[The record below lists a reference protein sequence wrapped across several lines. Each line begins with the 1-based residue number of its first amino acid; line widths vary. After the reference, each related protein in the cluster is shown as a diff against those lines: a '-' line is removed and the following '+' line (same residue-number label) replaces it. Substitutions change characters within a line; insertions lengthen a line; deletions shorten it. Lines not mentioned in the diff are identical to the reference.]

1 MSASPTRRNKRFQE
15 RESKKLFLKIQRET
29 MEQIN
34 KHTPEERQQLLEL
47 YDVMLKQREQERIN
61 RENTVIVEGE
71 EQEQNTLQ
79 WDVDVKNENQLL

>member
-1 MSASPTRRNKRFQE
+1 MGIDRRNKRFQE

-71 EQEQNTLQ
+71 NIEQ
-79 WDVDVKNENQLL
+79 DV

>member
-1 MSASPTRRNKRFQE
+1 MSASLTRRYKRQQE
-15 RESKKLFLKIQRET
+15 RESKKLFLKIQKET

-71 EQEQNTLQ
+71 EQEQNIF
-79 WDVDVKNENQLL
+79 

>member
-1 MSASPTRRNKRFQE
+1 MSTSLTRRYKRQQE
-15 RESKKLFLKIQRET
+15 RESKKMFLKIQRET

-71 EQEQNTLQ
+71 EEQNNLP
-79 WDVDVKNENQLL
+79 WDVDVKKENQLL

>member
-1 MSASPTRRNKRFQE
+1 MGIDRRNKRFQE

-71 EQEQNTLQ
+71 NIEE
-79 WDVDVKNENQLL
+79 DVQL

>member
-1 MSASPTRRNKRFQE
+1 MSASLTRRYKRQQE

-34 KHTPEERQQLLEL
+34 KHTPEERKQLLEL

-61 RENTVIVEGE
+61 RENTVIIEGE
-71 EQEQNTLQ
+71 EQEEKTIL
-79 WDVDVKNENQLL
+79 DGL

>member
-1 MSASPTRRNKRFQE
+1 
-15 RESKKLFLKIQRET
+15 

-34 KHTPEERQQLLEL
+34 KHTPEQRQQLLEL

-71 EQEQNTLQ
+71 EQEEKTIL
-79 WDVDVKNENQLL
+79 DGL

>member
-1 MSASPTRRNKRFQE
+1 MGIDRRNRRFQE
-15 RESKKLFLKIQRET
+15 RESKKMFLKIQRET

-61 RENTVIVEGE
+61 RENTVIIEGE
-71 EQEQNTLQ
+71 EQEEKTIL
-79 WDVDVKNENQLL
+79 DGL

>member
-1 MSASPTRRNKRFQE
+1 MGIDRRNKRFQE
-15 RESKKLFLKIQRET
+15 RESKKLFLKVQRET

-61 RENTVIVEGE
+61 SENTVIVEGE
-71 EQEQNTLQ
+71 NIEQ
-79 WDVDVKNENQLL
+79 DV

>member
-1 MSASPTRRNKRFQE
+1 MSTSLTRRYKRQQE
-15 RESKKLFLKIQRET
+15 RESKKMFLKIQKET

-71 EQEQNTLQ
+71 EQEEKTIFDGL
-79 WDVDVKNENQLL
+79 

>member
-1 MSASPTRRNKRFQE
+1 MSTSLTRRYKRQQE
-15 RESKKLFLKIQRET
+15 RESKKLFLKIQKET

-71 EQEQNTLQ
+71 EQEQNVLQ

>member
-1 MSASPTRRNKRFQE
+1 MSTSLTRRYKRQQE

-71 EQEQNTLQ
+71 EEEQKTIFDGL
-79 WDVDVKNENQLL
+79 

>member
-1 MSASPTRRNKRFQE
+1 MGIDRRNRRFQE
-15 RESKKLFLKIQRET
+15 RESKKMFLKIQRET

-47 YDVMLKQREQERIN
+47 YSVMLKQREQERIN

-71 EQEQNTLQ
+71 NIEQ
-79 WDVDVKNENQLL
+79 DV

>member
-1 MSASPTRRNKRFQE
+1 MSASPTRRNKRYQE

-71 EQEQNTLQ
+71 EEEKTIFDGL
-79 WDVDVKNENQLL
+79 

>member
-1 MSASPTRRNKRFQE
+1 MSTSLTRRYKRQQE

-34 KHTPEERQQLLEL
+34 KHTPEQRQQLLEL

-71 EQEQNTLQ
+71 EQEQNTLS
-79 WDVDVKNENQLL
+79 WPADVRNENQLL

>member
-15 RESKKLFLKIQRET
+15 RESKKMFLKIQRET

-47 YDVMLKQREQERIN
+47 YDIMLKQREQERIN

-71 EQEQNTLQ
+71 NIEE
-79 WDVDVKNENQLL
+79 DVQL

>member
-1 MSASPTRRNKRFQE
+1 MSTSLTRRYKRQQE
-15 RESKKLFLKIQRET
+15 RESKKLFLKIQKET

-71 EQEQNTLQ
+71 EQEEKTIFDGL
-79 WDVDVKNENQLL
+79 

>member
-15 RESKKLFLKIQRET
+15 RESKKMFLKIQRET

-34 KHTPEERQQLLEL
+34 KHTPEERKQLLEL
-47 YDVMLKQREQERIN
+47 YDVMLKQREQERIM

-71 EQEQNTLQ
+71 EQEQNNLQ
-79 WDVDVKNENQLL
+79 WPADVRNEKNLL

>member
-1 MSASPTRRNKRFQE
+1 MSTSLTRRYKRQQE

-71 EQEQNTLQ
+71 EEQNNLP
-79 WDVDVKNENQLL
+79 WDVDVKNKKNLL

>member
-1 MSASPTRRNKRFQE
+1 MSTSLTRRYKRQQE
-15 RESKKLFLKIQRET
+15 RESKKLFLKIQKET

-61 RENTVIVEGE
+61 RESTVIVEGE
-71 EQEQNTLQ
+71 EEQNNLP
-79 WDVDVKNENQLL
+79 WDVDVKKENQLL

>member
-1 MSASPTRRNKRFQE
+1 MSASPTRRNERYQE

-71 EQEQNTLQ
+71 EQEEKTIFDEL
-79 WDVDVKNENQLL
+79 

>member
-1 MSASPTRRNKRFQE
+1 MSASPTRRNKRFQD
-15 RESKKLFLKIQRET
+15 RESKKMFLKIQRET

-71 EQEQNTLQ
+71 EEQNNLP
-79 WDVDVKNENQLL
+79 WDVDVKKENQLL

>member
-1 MSASPTRRNKRFQE
+1 MSTSLTRRYKRQQE
-15 RESKKLFLKIQRET
+15 RESKKLFLKIQKET

-71 EQEQNTLQ
+71 EEQNNLP
-79 WDVDVKNENQLL
+79 WDVDVKKENQLL

>member
-1 MSASPTRRNKRFQE
+1 MGIDRRNKRFQE

-61 RENTVIVEGE
+61 RENTVIIEGE
-71 EQEQNTLQ
+71 EQNTLS
-79 WDVDVKNENQLL
+79 WDVDVKNEKNLL

>member
-1 MSASPTRRNKRFQE
+1 MSTSLTRRYKRQQE
-15 RESKKLFLKIQRET
+15 RESKKMFLKVQRET

-71 EQEQNTLQ
+71 EEQNNLP

>member
-1 MSASPTRRNKRFQE
+1 MSASPTRRNKRFQD
-15 RESKKLFLKIQRET
+15 RESKKMFLKVQRET

-71 EQEQNTLQ
+71 NIEQ
-79 WDVDVKNENQLL
+79 DV

>member
-1 MSASPTRRNKRFQE
+1 MGIDRRNRRFQE
-15 RESKKLFLKIQRET
+15 RESKKMFLKVQRET

-47 YDVMLKQREQERIN
+47 YSVMLKQREQERIN

-71 EQEQNTLQ
+71 EEEKTIFDGL
-79 WDVDVKNENQLL
+79 